1 LGLVVVVIAD
11 IGRSITCAS
20 EGLGG
25 EQSFQPVSYSW
36 IVEKGSRVT
45 RDARH
50 GLDVDE
56 LVRLVDVGRR
66 EKDEGRIRRLAIS
79 EIIPKIDVT
88 AADGKVV
95 KGRLVA
101 VIIGSQIG
109 DEHQV
114 GVAAVAAPKVPAG
127 PVQAGVIDMIGV
139 VVPVVVETEPM
150 GGAGID
156 ALGVDDA
163 SMDPG
168 WAVDRPDLARSGESR
183 FRQVQH
189 QRSDRGQ
196 QQPPHPNP
204 LQFLNP
210 PSEILA

>member
-1 LGLVVVVIAD
+1 M
-11 IGRSITCAS
+11 
-20 EGLGG
+20 
-25 EQSFQPVSYSW
+25 
-36 IVEKGSRVT
+36 
-45 RDARH
+45 
-50 GLDVDE
+50 DVNE

-66 EKDEGRIRRLAIS
+66 EKDEGRIRRLAVS

-150 GGAGID
+150 GGTGIH

-183 FRQVQH
+183 SGRSSTSAATAASSNPHTLTLFNFLILPPKFSLNQQFGSSSGKRHSGTLLKVDTKYGEQNTH
-189 QRSDRGQ
+189 QSLEVPVTRLVIER
-196 QQPPHPNP
+196 
-204 LQFLNP
+204 
-210 PSEILA
+210 